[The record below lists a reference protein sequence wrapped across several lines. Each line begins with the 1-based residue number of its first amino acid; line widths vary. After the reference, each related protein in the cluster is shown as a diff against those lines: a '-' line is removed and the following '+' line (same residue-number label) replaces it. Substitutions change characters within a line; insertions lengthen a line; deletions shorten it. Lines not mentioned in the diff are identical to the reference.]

1 MKIFD
6 THTHLNDEAFVG
18 KTQQFID
25 NAEALGYS
33 KAVVVGALYNQK
45 EELTKAEF
53 EKVVNSFLKK
63 EAK

>member
-1 MKIFD
+1 MAKI
-6 THTHLNDEAFVG
+6 TNINDPKFN
-18 KTQQFID
+18 KQQFID